1 MRAFPECSSLEQAWI
16 RVLDAAQVAPR
27 GRLLHAVVAIRYPG
41 PADPEVVALNDLMLA
56 AKGKHPVDRVAS
68 TVFPSSSYADPGFGY
83 QPEMPPEQLA
93 ILDSAATDLYSR
105 YQTMLPWLQTFDG
118 NERGTYFG
126 RLVSWP
132 GKDSDGYNQLATRVR
147 QLRGRRDLGWSSTNA
162 ADLTTDDPI
171 DAHSGIGLR
180 EYDAHD
186 ERLIGFPCL
195 VHLDISVVEKRLSLV
210 AVYRNWH
217 LITKALGNLIGLSRL
232 HHFLAQQTGYPVGEL
247 MVHATVAD
255 AQHQPFTKTAIST
268 LLDRAHAH
276 LAATDREPQPGVDGE
291 PHPASASLVSPTGA
305 GIGDVQ

>member
-1 MRAFPECSSLEQAWI
+1 MRPLPECSSLEQAWI
-16 RVLDAAQVAPR
+16 TVLDAARVAPT
-27 GRLLHAVVAIRYPG
+27 GQLLHAVVPISSPG
-41 PADPEVVALNDLMLA
+41 LADPAVVALNDAMLA

-68 TVFPSSSYADPGFGY
+68 TVFPSSSYADPGFNY
-83 QPEMPPEQLA
+83 HPAMPPEQLA
-93 ILDSAATDLYSR
+93 VLDSAATDLYSR
-105 YQTMLPWLQTFDG
+105 YRTMLPWLQTFDG
-118 NERGTYFG
+118 NDRGTYFG

-132 GKDSDGYNQLATRVR
+132 GKDGDGYNQLATRVR
-147 QLRGRRDLGWSSTNA
+147 QLRGRRNLGWSSTNA

-171 DAHSGIGLR
+171 DDLGGIGLR

-186 ERLIGFPCL
+186 ERPFGFPCL
-195 VHLDISVVEKRLSLV
+195 VHLDISVVQSRLSLL

-255 AQHQPFTKTAIST
+255 DQHDLFTKTAITT

-276 LAATDREPQPGVDGE
+276 LASSAREPQPGVNGE
-291 PHPASASLVSPTGA
+291 PSPASASLVSPA
-305 GIGDVQ
+305 GVGSGGSQ

>member
-1 MRAFPECSSLEQAWI
+1 MKALPESSSLEQAWI
-16 RVLDAAQVAPR
+16 AVLEAAQTAQ
-27 GRLLHAVVAIRYPG
+27 GQLLHAVVPISSPG
-41 PADPEVVALNDLMLA
+41 LADPAVVELNDALLA

-68 TVFPSSSYADPGFGY
+68 TVFPSSSYADPGFSY
-83 QPEMPPEQLA
+83 HPEMPAEQLA
-93 ILDSAATDLYSR
+93 VLDSAAADLYSR
-105 YQTMLPWLQTFDG
+105 YQTMLPWLQTFAG

-132 GKDSDGYNQLATRVR
+132 GKDGNGYNQLAARVR

-171 DAHSGIGLR
+171 DARGGIGLR

-186 ERLIGFPCL
+186 ERPFGFPCL
-195 VHLDISVVEKRLSLV
+195 VHLDISVVQKRLSLL

-232 HHFLAQQTGYPVGEL
+232 HHFLAQQTGYRVGEL

-255 AQHQPFTKTAIST
+255 DQHELFTKTAITT

-276 LAATDREPQPGVDGE
+276 LACPFREPQPGVNGE
-291 PHPASASLVSPTGA
+291 PHPTSKSPVPRTGA
-305 GIGDVQ
+305 GIGGVQ

>member
-1 MRAFPECSSLEQAWI
+1 MRALPECSSLEQAWTT
-16 RVLDAAQVAPR
+16 VLDAARVAPK
-27 GRLLHAVVAIRYPG
+27 GRLLHGVVAITSPG
-41 PADPEVVALNDLMLA
+41 PADPAVVALNDALLA
-56 AKGKHPVDRVAS
+56 AKGQQPVDRVAS
-68 TVFPSSSYADPGFGY
+68 TVFPSSSYADPGFSY
-83 QPEMPPEQLA
+83 EPKMPPEQRA
-93 ILDSAATDLYSR
+93 VLDSAATDLYSR

-132 GKDSDGYNQLATRVR
+132 GKDGEGYNQLATRVR
-147 QLRGRRDLGWSSTNA
+147 QLRGRRNLGWSSTNA

-171 DAHSGIGLR
+171 DAQGGMGLR

-186 ERLIGFPCL
+186 ERPFGFPCL
-195 VHLDISVVEKRLSLV
+195 VHLDISVVHDRLSLL

-255 AQHQPFTKTAIST
+255 DQHDLFTKKAITT
-268 LLDRAHAH
+268 LLDRARAH
-276 LAATDREPQPGVDGE
+276 LAGKDGE
-291 PHPASASLVSPTGA
+291 PCPGVNGTPPFASASAVAPTGTDS
-305 GIGDVQ
+305 GDVQ

>member
-1 MRAFPECSSLEQAWI
+1 MKALPESSSLEQAWI
-16 RVLDAAQVAPR
+16 TVLGAAQTAPR
-27 GRLLHAVVAIRYPG
+27 GQLLHAVVPISSPG
-41 PADPEVVALNDLMLA
+41 LADPAVIALNDAMLA
-56 AKGKHPVDRVAS
+56 ARSKHPVDRVAS
-68 TVFPSSSYADPGFGY
+68 TVFPSSSYADPGFSY
-83 QPEMPPEQLA
+83 QPKMPPEQLA
-93 ILDSAATDLYSR
+93 ILDSAAVDLYSR

-132 GKDSDGYNQLATRVR
+132 GKNGDGYNQLETRVR
-147 QLRGRRDLGWSSTNA
+147 QLRGRRDLKWSSTNA
-162 ADLTTDDPI
+162 ADLTTDEPI
-171 DAHSGIGLR
+171 DADGGVGLR

-195 VHLDISVVEKRLSLV
+195 VHLNISVVQNRLSLL

-247 MVHATVAD
+247 MVHAAVAD
-255 AQHQPFTKTAIST
+255 AQHKPFTKTAITT

-276 LAATDREPQPGVDGE
+276 LASPDRRPQPGVDGE
-291 PHPASASLVSPTGA
+291 PHPASTSAASRRGA
-305 GIGDVQ
+305 GIGGVQ

>member
-1 MRAFPECSSLEQAWI
+1 MRALPECASPAQAWI
-16 RVLDAAQVAPR
+16 AVLDAAITAPR
-27 GRLLHAVVAIRYPG
+27 GQLLHAVVPISTPG
-41 PADPEVVALNDLMLA
+41 PADPEVVALNDALLA
-56 AKGKHPVDRVAS
+56 AKGKHPVHRVAS
-68 TVFPSSSYADPGFGY
+68 TVFPSSSYADPGFNYG
-83 QPEMPPEQLA
+83 PEMPAEQLA
-93 ILDSAATDLYSR
+93 VLDSAAADLYSR
-105 YQTMLPWLQTFDG
+105 YRTMLPWLQTFDG

-132 GKDSDGYNQLATRVR
+132 GKDGDGYNQLAARVR

-171 DAHSGIGLR
+171 DVQDGIGLR

-186 ERLIGFPCL
+186 ERPIGFPCL
-195 VHLDISVVEKRLSLV
+195 VHLDISVVQNRLSLL

-255 AQHQPFTKTAIST
+255 DQRELFTKSAITT
-268 LLDRAHAH
+268 LLGRARAH
-276 LAATDREPQPGVDGE
+276 LAATARDPHAGVHGE
-291 PHPASASLVSPTGA
+291 SQLLNRSLASPIAT
-305 GIGDVQ
+305 GIGAVQ

>member
-1 MRAFPECSSLEQAWI
+1 MEQAWI
-16 RVLDAAQVAPR
+16 AVLEAAQTAPR
-27 GRLLHAVVAIRYPG
+27 GQLLHAVVPISSPG
-41 PADPEVVALNDLMLA
+41 PADPTVVEFNDALLA

-68 TVFPSSSYADPGFGY
+68 TVFPSSSYADPGFNY
-83 QPEMPPEQLA
+83 QPEMPAEQLA
-93 ILDSAATDLYSR
+93 VLDSAAADLYSR

-132 GKDSDGYNQLATRVR
+132 GKDGDGYNQLAARVR

-171 DAHSGIGLR
+171 DAQCGIGLR
-180 EYDAHD
+180 EYDVHD

-195 VHLDISVVEKRLSLV
+195 VHVDISVVQNRLSLL

-247 MVHATVAD
+247 IVHATVAD
-255 AQHQPFTKTAIST
+255 AQHKPFTKTAIT
-268 LLDRAHAH
+268 ALLDRAHAH
-276 LAATDREPQPGVDGE
+276 LVAERQPKSGVNGE
-291 PHPASASLVSPTGA
+291 PTLAGVSPGFPTGA
-305 GIGDVQ
+305 GSGGSQ